1 LQDSEICRKKKQRD
15 KRIADLVYASFF
27 GGVGVAEEETKF
39 KSLGFFGGGV
49 GGGGGGGGVSLKLWF
64 WE

>member
-1 LQDSEICRKKKQRD
+1 ME
-15 KRIADLVYASFF
+15 
-27 GGVGVAEEETKF
+27 AEEETKF
-39 KSLGFFGGGV
+39 KSLGFFGG